1 MRRAV
6 KHAQYDLDNRIA
18 RGDSKR
24 RIRRAELRLEK
35 RIAAAGETPALTPM
49 SAFETILP
57 KAEPYT

>member
-6 KHAQYDLDNRIA
+6 KHAQYDLDNRCA

-35 RIAAAGETPALTPM
+35 RVAAAGETPAPSPPT
-49 SAFETILP
+49 AFEAILP
-57 KAEPYT
+57 KVTP